1 MDRTTA
7 LAGHPPTEL
16 LPDTH
21 RAHSRRV
28 RARLVEA
35 GLHDGATWRISPTPF
50 LLTSADLAAIESLGL
65 HLLRFTRAL
74 NRLYFDSVRGAQPR
88 WAAEYLDQGK
98 PSDLID
104 YARMNRFHAALPGVL
119 RPDLILTEDGFMI
132 SELDS
137 VPGGIGLTGCM
148 AQAYADLGWPIIGG
162 RNGMVEGFG
171 KMIRSLHRSR
181 KGAPQTPLPNPP
193 TAHDICLA
201 IVVSE
206 ESKDYRPEMR
216 WLAARLREAGLPA
229 EAVAPEDVLFTEEGL
244 FLHAAEAVT
253 TLYRFF
259 ELFDLKNIPK
269 AELLLYAARKGR
281 VAMTPPAKPWLEEKM
296 AFALLHHPALEPFW
310 SKELGQD
317 TFDLLSR
324 WIPKTWILD
333 PRPVPPHAVI
343 PGLTVEGRGVSDWT
357 TIAGLGQKGRR
368 FVLKPSGFSE
378 LAWGSR
384 GVSVG
389 HDLPQKEWADAVDA
403 GLASFPKTPYILQE
417 FRKGR
422 RVAASWHDPVT
433 DEIVP
438 LSGRVRLSPY
448 YFAASEVGTE
458 GASAGPPSAKSVELA
473 GILATVCPLDK
484 KLIHGMTDAVMAPC
498 ALAQP

>member
-1 MDRTTA
+1 M
-7 LAGHPPTEL
+7 
-16 LPDTH
+16 
-21 RAHSRRV
+21 
-28 RARLVEA
+28 EA

-50 LLTSADLAAIESLGL
+50 LLTSADLSAIQSLGP

-74 NRLYFDSVRGAQPR
+74 NRLYYESVRGAQPT
-88 WAAEYLDQGK
+88 WVADYLDQGK
-98 PSDLID
+98 PSDLIA
-104 YARMNRFHAALPGVL
+104 YARMNRFHAALPDII

-148 AQAYADLGWPIIGG
+148 GQAYADLGWPIIGG
-162 RNGMVEGFG
+162 RDGMVSGFAG
-171 KMIRSLHRSR
+171 MIRSLTSQRE
-181 KGAPQTPLPNPP
+181 GAPQTPLPYPLTSLN
-193 TAHDICLA
+193 LA

-206 ESKDYRPEMR
+206 ESKDYRPEML

-229 EAVAPEDVLFTEEGL
+229 QTVSPDVVVFTEEGL
-244 FLHAAEAVT
+244 FLAGSTPITA
-253 TLYRFF
+253 LYRFF

-269 AELLLYAARKGR
+269 SELIMYAVKKGR
-281 VAMTPPAKPWLEEKM
+281 VALTPPMKPWLEEKM
-296 AFALLHHPALEPFW
+296 AFALVHHPALEPFW
-310 SKELGQD
+310 THELGAD
-317 TFDLLSR
+317 TFELLHR
-324 WIPKTWILD
+324 LMPKTWILD

-343 PGLTVEGRGVSDWT
+343 PGLTVDGHSVSDWKVL
-357 TIAGLGQKGRR
+357 ASLGQKGRR
-368 FVLKPSGFSE
+368 FVIKPSGFSE

-389 HDLPQKEWADAVDA
+389 HDLPQTEWAAALEVA
-403 GLASFPKTPYILQE
+403 LASFHQVPRILQE

-422 RVAASWHDPVT
+422 HVAVSYHDPVT

-438 LSGRVRLSPY
+438 MPGRVRLSPY
-448 YFAASEVGTE
+448 YFIAGEVGTE

-484 KLIHGMTDAVMAPC
+484 KLIHGMTEAVMAPC
-498 ALAQP
+498 TLA

>member
-16 LPDTH
+16 LLDT
-21 RAHSRRV
+21 RREYSRRV
-28 RARLVEA
+28 RSRLVET
-35 GLHDGATWRISPTPF
+35 GLHDGATWRVSPTPF
-50 LLTSADLAAIESLGL
+50 LLTSADLAAIESLGRP
-65 HLLRFTRAL
+65 LLSFTQTL
-74 NRLYFDSVRGAQPR
+74 NRLYYDSVRGAQPR
-88 WAAEYLDQGK
+88 WVAEYLDQGK

-104 YARMNRFHAALPGVL
+104 YARLNRFKPALPGVM

-148 AQAYADLGWPIIGG
+148 AQAYADLGWPVIGG
-162 RNGMVEGFG
+162 RDGMVDGFARMVRG
-171 KMIRSLHRSR
+171 LHAQQHHQAIR
-181 KGAPQTPLPNPP
+181 
-193 TAHDICLA
+193 LA

-206 ESKDYRPEMR
+206 EAKDYRPEMR

-229 EAVAPEDVLFTEEGL
+229 EAVSPEDVAFTEEGL
-244 FLHAAEAVT
+244 LLGHGDAVT

-269 AELLLYAARKGR
+269 VELLLYAVKKGR
-281 VAMTPPAKPWLEEKM
+281 VAMTPPAKPWLEEKL
-296 AFALLHHPALEPFW
+296 AFALLHHPALAPFW
-310 SKELGQD
+310 NRELGQE
-317 TFDLLSR
+317 TFALLCR
-324 WIPKTWILD
+324 WMPQTWILD

-343 PGLTVEGRGVSDWT
+343 PGLAAEGRGVSDWK

-389 HDLPQKEWADAVDA
+389 HDLPQKEWADAIDA
-403 GLASFPKTPYILQE
+403 GLASFPKVPYILQE

-422 RVAASWHDPVT
+422 RVASSYHDPVN

-438 LSGRVRLSPY
+438 MPGRVRLSPY
-448 YFAASEVGTE
+448 YFV
-458 GASAGPPSAKSVELA
+458 AGEAVELA
-473 GILATVCPLDK
+473 GVLATVCPLDK

-498 ALAQP
+498 ALARPGEAASVGVGGTPLAGPPSTTMVPHP

>member
-7 LAGHPPTEL
+7 LAGHQPTEV
-16 LPDTH
+16 LPDTS
-21 RAHSRRV
+21 REHSRRV
-28 RARLVEA
+28 RSRLVEA
-35 GLHDGATWRISPTPF
+35 GLHDGATWRVSPTPF
-50 LLTSADLAAIESLGL
+50 LLTPADLAAIESLGRP
-65 HLLRFTRAL
+65 LLVFTQAL
-74 NRLYFDSVRGAQPR
+74 NRLYYDSVRGVQLR
-88 WAAEYLDQGK
+88 WVAEYLDQGK

-104 YARMNRFHAALPGVL
+104 HARMNRFRAALPGVI

-148 AQAYADLGWPIIGG
+148 AQAYADLGWPIIGE
-162 RNGMVEGFG
+162 RNGMVEGFAR
-171 KMIRSLHRSR
+171 MIRSLEPDATTR
-181 KGAPQTPLPNPP
+181 
-193 TAHDICLA
+193 LA

-206 ESKDYRPEMR
+206 EAKDYRPEMR
-216 WLAARLREAGLPA
+216 WLAARLREAGLAA
-229 EAVAPEDVLFTEEGL
+229 ETVSPGEVIFTEEGL
-244 FLHAAEAVT
+244 SLGEAKAVT

-269 AELLLYAARKGR
+269 AELLLYAVKKGR

-310 SKELGQD
+310 SNELGTE
-317 TFDLLSR
+317 TFALLR
-324 WIPKTWILD
+324 QWMPRTWILD

-343 PGLTVEGRGVSDWT
+343 PGLTVEGRGVSDWK

-389 HDLPQKEWADAVDA
+389 HDLPQKEWADAIAA
-403 GLASFPKTPYILQE
+403 GLASFPKVPYILQE

-422 RVAASWHDPVT
+422 RVAASYHDPAT

-438 LSGRVRLSPY
+438 MPGRVRLSPY
-448 YFAASEVGTE
+448 YFV
-458 GASAGPPSAKSVELA
+458 AGETVELA

-498 ALAQP
+498 ALAPSATMAVPGA

>member
-16 LPDTH
+16 LPDTS
-21 RAHSRRV
+21 REHSRRI

-35 GLHDGATWRISPTPF
+35 GLHDGNTWRISPTPF
-50 LLTSADLAAIESLGL
+50 LLTSADLAAIESLGRR
-65 HLLRFTRAL
+65 LLAFTQAM
-74 NRLYFDSVRGAQPR
+74 NRLYFQSVRGVQPP
-88 WAAEYLDQGK
+88 WMAEYLDQGK
-98 PSDLID
+98 PSDLVAF
-104 YARMNRFHAALPGVL
+104 ARMNRFCNALPGVI
-119 RPDLILTEDGFMI
+119 RPDLILTENGFMI

-148 AQAYADLGWPIIGG
+148 AQAYADLGWSVIGE
-162 RNGMVEGFG
+162 RDGMVEGFSR
-171 KMIRSLHRSR
+171 MIRSL
-181 KGAPQTPLPNPP
+181 NPD
-193 TAHDICLA
+193 TKLSLA

-206 ESKDYRPEMR
+206 EAKDYRPEMR

-229 EAVAPEDVLFTEEGL
+229 ETVSPDDVIFTEEGL
-244 FLHAAEAVT
+244 YLRETNAIT

-269 AELLLYAARKGR
+269 AELLLYAAKKGR

-296 AFALLHHPALEPFW
+296 AFALLHHPALESFW

-317 TFDLLSR
+317 TFELLR
-324 WIPKTWILD
+324 QLMPKTWILD

-343 PGLTVEGRGVSDWT
+343 PGLTVEGRGVSDWK

-384 GVSVG
+384 GLSVG
-389 HDLPQKEWADAVDA
+389 HDLPQKEWADAIDA
-403 GLASFPKTPYILQE
+403 GLASFPKVPYVLQE

-422 RVAASWHDPVT
+422 RVASSYHDPVR

-438 LSGRVRLSPY
+438 MPGRVRLSPY
-448 YFAASEVGTE
+448 YFV
-458 GASAGPPSAKSVELA
+458 AGETATLA

-484 KLIHGMTDAVMAPC
+484 KLIHGMTDAVMTPC
-498 ALAQP
+498 ALARPGEAASVGVGGAPLAGPHPTIVVPAP

>member
-1 MDRTTA
+1 M
-7 LAGHPPTEL
+7 
-16 LPDTH
+16 LPDIA
-21 RAHSRRV
+21 REHSRRV
-28 RARLVEA
+28 RARLIEA
-35 GLHDGATWRISPTPF
+35 GLHDGATWRVSPAPF
-50 LLTSADLAAIESLGL
+50 LLTPADLAAIDSLGR

-74 NRLYFDSVRGAQPR
+74 NRLYYESVRGAQPR

-104 YARMNRFHAALPGVL
+104 HARMHRFKSALPGVI

-148 AQAYADLGWPIIGG
+148 AQAYADLGWSVTGG
-162 RNGMVEGFG
+162 RNGMVEGFAR
-171 KMIRSLHRSR
+171 MIRMLQ
-181 KGAPQTPLPNPP
+181 PEITPN
-193 TAHDICLA
+193 LA

-206 ESKDYRPEMR
+206 EAKDYRPEMR

-229 EAVAPEDVLFTEEGL
+229 EAVAPEDVTFTEDGL
-244 FLHAAEAVT
+244 YLRETDAVT

-269 AELLLYAARKGR
+269 AELLLYAVKQGR
-281 VAMTPPAKPWLEEKM
+281 VAMTPPAKPWLEEKL

-310 SKELGQD
+310 SQDLGEE
-317 TFDLLSR
+317 TFSLLR
-324 WIPKTWILD
+324 RCMPRTWILD

-343 PGLTVEGRGVSDWT
+343 PGLTAEGRGVSDWKT
-357 TIAGLGQKGRR
+357 VAGLGQKGRR
-368 FVLKPSGFSE
+368 FALKPSGFSE

-389 HDLPQKEWADAVDA
+389 HDLPQKEWADAIDG
-403 GLASFPKTPYILQE
+403 GLASFPTVPYILQE

-438 LSGRVRLSPY
+438 MEGRVRLSPY
-448 YFAASEVGTE
+448 YFVTGEVGAG
-458 GASAGPPSAKSVELA
+458 GAPLAGPPPAMKVELG

-498 ALAQP
+498 APLPSATMAAP